1 MILPA
6 LSDDRYE
13 IFTTDLLW
21 IEVCQN
27 AVLSKID
34 IELLWRQSTKNFEI
48 DKSRILRALDPLPK
62 IRFQEL
68 LKL

>member
-1 MILPA
+1 MILP

-13 IFTTDLLW
+13 IFTTDLLK

-34 IELLWRQSTKNFEI
+34 ITMSYYGDNQQKTS
-48 DKSRILRALDPLPK
+48 KSIKAEFCAL
-62 IRFQEL
+62 
-68 LKL
+68 